1 MYNLWLRGG
10 FIRPD
15 RALGSTVQ
23 QEKGVKRARKN
34 KLRRLVTR
42 SGLRLSYL
50 AFGNIADR
58 VIKPFYN
65 STINGT

>member
-42 SGLRLSYL
+42 SGLRLPVWHL
-50 AFGNIADR
+50 ATLLIGL
-58 VIKPFYN
+58 
-65 STINGT
+65 